1 MFVIL
6 IAPMD
11 TMKMQEIVTVV
22 TQNVQNAN
30 LPPRTVAPA
39 QQMGL
44 MNPFLMEALVLMV
57 HSAQLGLMLKQQLMC
72 VRLVIQVAF
81 RVKVI
86 KITVQFVQ
94 EIYPFYQISA
104 MLIAHQDTSKI
115 LVYVILVILNA
126 HNVKPLPLIVVLVHK
141 MELMNLFSMV
151 ILALMI
157 HPVQLELMLKQRPM
171 FVLRAIRVALRVKA
185 IKIIVQLVLQT
196 FLSSQAYAMLIAHQ
210 DTSKILA
217 YVQHA
222 TLNAL
227 SVKLPPRIVAP
238 AQQMGLMNPFLMV
251 VLVLMIHLVQRGL
264 MLKLQ
269 LTFAK
274 LATQVVL
281 HAKEIKIIVQPV
293 FQTFLSSQIFVM

>member
-30 LPPRTVAPA
+30 LPPRT
-39 QQMGL
+39 
-44 MNPFLMEALVLMV
+44 
-57 HSAQLGLMLKQQLMC
+57 
-72 VRLVIQVAF
+72 
-81 RVKVI
+81 
-86 KITVQFVQ
+86 
-94 EIYPFYQISA
+94 
-104 MLIAHQDTSKI
+104 
-115 LVYVILVILNA
+115 
-126 HNVKPLPLIVVLVHK
+126 
-141 MELMNLFSMV
+141 
-151 ILALMI
+151 
-157 HPVQLELMLKQRPM
+157 
-171 FVLRAIRVALRVKA
+171 
-185 IKIIVQLVLQT
+185 
-196 FLSSQAYAMLIAHQ
+196 
-210 DTSKILA
+210 
-217 YVQHA
+217 
-222 TLNAL
+222 
-227 SVKLPPRIVAP
+227 VAP